1 MIDETIF
8 FKKFPSEREN
18 VSQRQNNNWKEF
30 WIFFQTELSSY
41 LIEENDTPI
50 QINWRFFKSW
60 SWLETNQIY
69 VHRKP
74 LPWDESIL
82 DEKKQENR
90 ESISPNLF
98 YRATSLEVRH
108 QKLQNNYDELLR
120 HYLKQALYEANFI
133 IKKNKDLLDLT
144 AYQLLLKN

>member
-1 MIDETIF
+1 M
-8 FKKFPSEREN
+8 
-18 VSQRQNNNWKEF
+18 
-30 WIFFQTELSSY
+30 FFQTELSSY
-41 LIEENDTPI
+41 LVEENDTPI

-144 AYQLLLKN
+144 AYKLLLKN